1 MGTKH
6 PTNTL
11 ECALAALLKAAER
24 TGDDHLKLQL
34 ERVIDQMHQQA
45 LTQRA
50 LEAVQRHDLAGFFG
64 DMPLWPHAHES
75 AL

>member
-1 MGTKH
+1 MRTNN

-11 ECALAALLKAAER
+11 PYANECDLVALLKAAER

-34 ERVIDQMHQQA
+34 VRVIEQMHQKA

-50 LEAVQRHDLAGFFG
+50 LEAVKCHDLAGFFG
-64 DMPLWPHAHES
+64 DMPLRPN
-75 AL
+75 